1 MMMMRKDPKMMAQM
15 FLEKVGAMDLAE
27 LEPAKADELKKIVSE
42 VKANMDKPE
51 MIMPLIAKGK
61 ALMMPSVE
69 VSIEVEKEEEEMP
82 EKEDA
87 SEEMPKKDYSAMDAI
102 NEIKALLA
110 KVKEED

>member
-1 MMMMRKDPKMMAQM
+1 MMMMNKDPKMMAQM

-51 MIMPLIAKGK
+51 MIMPLIAKAK
-61 ALMMPSVE
+61 TLMMPSVE
-69 VSIEVEKEEEEMP
+69 VSIEVQKEEEMP

-87 SEEMPKKDYSAMDAI
+87 SKEMPKKDYSAMDAI

>member
-1 MMMMRKDPKMMAQM
+1 MMMMNKDPKMMAQM
-15 FLEKVGAMDLAE
+15 FLEKVGMMDLAK

-42 VKANMDKPE
+42 VKANMDKPD

-61 ALMMPSVE
+61 ALMMPPVAISVE
-69 VSIEVEKEEEEMP
+69 VSKEE
-82 EKEDA
+82 DDS
-87 SEEMPKKDYSAMDAI
+87 SEEDTSEDMPKKEYSAMDAI